1 MDSSWWVTAVSV
13 CSDTGYSC
21 WEKDTALHYLGPLV
35 VAFLTLH
42 SPLLR
47 NNLTC
52 CALMSFI
59 EHISQDPSGG
69 HLRDASWDFPETFP
83 HWSQLV
89 TRDTGCFWSFAMS
102 PCVFW
107 HLEILLSFL
116 GVGQHFSFLLWTP
129 GSVCVTVCQL
139 PSSRGGPEVGPWPYI
154 SLVCLHY
161 LRVSVFI

>member
-1 MDSSWWVTAVSV
+1 MSH
-13 CSDTGYSC
+13 CSFCLQLYQ
-21 WEKDTALHYLGPLV
+21 V
-35 VAFLTLH
+35 Q
-42 SPLLR
+42 LLR
-47 NNLTC
+47 KGHSSSLPGSPGC
-52 CALMSFI
+52 GFSHSSLSP
-59 EHISQDPSGG
+59 SQKQPHMLCPHVIYWAYFSGQDRSGG
-69 HLRDASWDFPETFP
+69 YLHDASWDFPETFP

-139 PSSRGGPEVGPWPYI
+139 PSSRGGPEVGPWPYV